1 MMNSKVNFDKKSK
14 EVGMVFS
21 EAMEKA
27 ESISK
32 NENDHAALDRVAD
45 ISCTSSNVSK
55 VKKCLNDIMGNST
68 RNKFDRILENYKI
81 LLDIVFNG
89 TEEMFYYAGLTV
101 VEAANVRDP
110 RDGRGERDHFY
121 RRFAM
126 IYEKDKHVA
135 AVLLNHMIKTHG
147 SFLDLKKMWDVNS
160 WYVDLT
166 LAEDFQS
173 LIAVCVAN
181 SIHKDIIAFR
191 EWEKLKASM
200 DPSEEGISSE
210 EKDKRNVLHNC
221 PPECS
226 LATKWIPK
234 IHGTCRNDEQAR
246 YSKIRNKLEYRVA
259 IELGKLGIVP
269 SVDFTI
275 EKGLHKVVNKMM
287 ASTRKIVS
295 LLNNHIRTTE
305 VFLCSNSLEK
315 IDPKFVPAGANH
327 LYKLKFLNL
336 KSDRRT
342 ERSKDQSAR
351 DMRERFLEAAQK
363 SVDTGKGLK
372 GSNVGALKLFKNY
385 YDESHDGS
393 FGFSIPE
400 MTPEELLF
408 NEGMFANLIT
418 ELKDSIENTKK
429 KVLDGEID
437 QEDSFTFGR
446 SITMVD
452 TSGSMSGTPIVAA
465 MALGIVCSM
474 LQLGG
479 FKNKILTFSG
489 EPRMITLPEGREG
502 KVLFDKV
509 SKVQELTQNQYWGSN
524 TNFKK
529 ALMLILKTAVTHNV
543 PQDEMPQ
550 NLFVFSDMQID
561 AAAYFPKSRISRE
574 DGENVTA
581 RAMETMLDGIKI
593 DYQEHGYEPP
603 RIVFWNLRASDTS
616 PCSAFCKGAS
626 CMSGHSDKMLKA
638 FFDGTITAGKEINP
652 WETTEEILMSPKFE
666 SLRKDAILAVGRDKD
681 SDSFINWP
689 WGVGDSGGNLIS
701 SKSTE
706 CSDVQDGDQKL
717 PPEPFVVKQ
726 DENGVWNASIVRMDS
741 VEDLGEMNKP
751 LMPPV
756 PPTEES

>member
-1 MMNSKVNFDKKSK
+1 MSKVSFNKESEVK

-21 EAMEKA
+21 EAMEKV
-27 ESISK
+27 ESIST
-32 NENDHAALDRVAD
+32 NENNHAALDRVAD
-45 ISCTSSNVSK
+45 ISCTSSDVSK
-55 VKKCLNDIMGNST
+55 VKKCLNDIVGNST
-68 RNKFDRILENYKI
+68 RGSFDLILDNYKI
-81 LLDIVFNG
+81 LLDTVFNG
-89 TEEMFYYAGLTV
+89 SEEMFYYASLAI

-110 RDGRGERDHFY
+110 REGRGERDHFY
-121 RRFAM
+121 SRFAM

-135 AVLLNHMIKTHG
+135 AVLLNHIIKTHG
-147 SFLDLKKMWDVNS
+147 SFLDLKKMWDVNF
-160 WYVDLT
+160 WQVNLT
-166 LAEDFQS
+166 LAEDYQS

-210 EKDKRNVLHNC
+210 EKDKRNVLHKC

-234 IHGTCRNDEQAR
+234 IHGTCRNDEQAK
-246 YSKIRNKLEYRVA
+246 YSKIKNKLEYRVA
-259 IELGKLGIVP
+259 IELGKLGLVP
-269 SVDFTI
+269 SIDFTN
-275 EKGLHKVVNKMM
+275 EKSLHKAVNKMM

-295 LLNNHIRTTE
+295 LLNMHIKTTE

-342 ERSKDQSAR
+342 ERSEDQSAR
-351 DMRERFLEAAQK
+351 DLRERFLEAAQK

-372 GSNVGALKLFKNY
+372 GSNVGALKLFQNY
-385 YDESHDGS
+385 YYDSCFDKFS
-393 FGFSIPE
+393 FSIPE
-400 MTPEELLF
+400 MPPEELLF

-479 FKNKILTFSG
+479 FKNKILTFSA

-509 SKVQELTQNQYWGSN
+509 RKIQELTQNQYWGGN
-524 TNFKK
+524 TDFKK
-529 ALMLILKTAVTHNV
+529 ALLLILETAVSHKV

-561 AAAYFPKSRISRE
+561 EASYFPKRRITRE
-574 DGENVTA
+574 DGENYIA

-603 RIVFWNLRASDTS
+603 RIVFWNLRATNTS
-616 PCSAFCKGAS
+616 PCGAFCKGAS
-626 CMSGHSDKMLKA
+626 CMSGYSDKMLKA
-638 FFDGTITAGKEINP
+638 FFDGTITAGKEVNP

-666 SLRKDAILAVGRDKD
+666 NLRKDAILAVGRDKD
-681 SDSFINWP
+681 SDNFINWP
-689 WGVGDSGGNLIS
+689 WGVGDSRGNLIS

-706 CSDVQDGDQKL
+706 SSDLQDDGEKL

-726 DENGVWNASIVRMDS
+726 DEDGNWNAKIVRMDS
-741 VEDLGEMNKP
+741 VEQLAEMNKSV
-751 LMPPV
+751 MPPV
-756 PPTEES
+756 PPEDP